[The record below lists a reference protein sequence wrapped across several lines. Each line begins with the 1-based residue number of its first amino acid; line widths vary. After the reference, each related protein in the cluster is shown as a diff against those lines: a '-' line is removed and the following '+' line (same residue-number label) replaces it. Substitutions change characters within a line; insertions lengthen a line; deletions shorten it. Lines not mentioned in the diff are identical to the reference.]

1 MHRSS
6 VAIAFV
12 AVIGLSACSRESETS
27 NTTAPAAA
35 DRTGS
40 AAATEA
46 TPTKPAVAGAINTA
60 ATDLTAAAP
69 TTDSPLVLGAPKRVG
84 AGLIEGWSPDGT
96 ALIVGRVDD
105 TLSKEGC
112 EGAKEPVFFLQP
124 VNGGASTVAFPG
136 HTEMNGSFVGT
147 QPGTNDVVMLSG
159 CEGYLGD
166 LSVAR
171 QSADGT
177 LRDRRLVVIAD
188 TAQAAELTGVSSLSI
203 DGSALLLT
211 GKAFADDVEHV
222 VSTRI
227 DLATGASLAIETGG
241 RGGAHIAEATGGRI
255 VVSDG
260 STVYVLAKDGLPIRT
275 YDGSDFAVSRDG
287 SRLAVVSNGALG
299 IASVGEGI
307 TVTVALPK
315 AVESALLLFS
325 PDGRTVAVL
334 SYDDAGS
341 VAVVRGGTVHV
352 VAEGESYG
360 RMAWN
365 PAGTAI
371 AFNRFSGDLAVE
383 DVMVATEG
391 VA

>member
-1 MHRSS
+1 MFRH
-6 VAIAFV
+6 VVVLTFV
-12 AVIGLSACSRESETS
+12 ALLGVSACSSDVSTS
-27 NTTAPAAA
+27 DTNALATAVTKATEVPSTEARSDPAPADPAATTAGTETPAP
-35 DRTGS
+35 D
-40 AAATEA
+40 
-46 TPTKPAVAGAINTA
+46 
-60 ATDLTAAAP
+60 AP
-69 TTDSPLVLGAPKRVG
+69 MVLGTPKRIG
-84 AGLIEGWSPDGT
+84 DGLLEDWSPDGT
-96 ALIVGRVDD
+96 AVLVGRVDD

-124 VNGGASTVAFPG
+124 VNGGTSTVAFPG

-147 QPGTNDVVMLSG
+147 QPVTNDVVMLSG

-171 QSADGT
+171 QSADGR
-177 LRDRRLVVIAD
+177 LRDPRLVVIAD
-188 TAQAAELTGVSSLSI
+188 TAQAAELTGVSSLSL

-227 DLATGASLAIETGG
+227 DLATGASSAIETGG
-241 RGGAHIAEATGGRI
+241 RGGAHIAEATAGRI

-260 STVYVLAKDGLPIRT
+260 KTVYVLGNDGSLIRS
-275 YDGSDFAVSRDG
+275 YDGSDFAVSHDG
-287 SRLAVVSNGALG
+287 THLAVVGNGALG
-299 IASVGEGI
+299 VVAIGDEI
-307 TVTVALPK
+307 METVSLPK
-315 AVESALLLFS
+315 PVESALLLFS

-352 VAEGESYG
+352 VAEGGSYG

-365 PAGTAI
+365 PAGKGI

-383 DVMVATEG
+383 DVMVAAEA

>member
-1 MHRSS
+1 M
-6 VAIAFV
+6 
-12 AVIGLSACSRESETS
+12 
-27 NTTAPAAA
+27 
-35 DRTGS
+35 
-40 AAATEA
+40 
-46 TPTKPAVAGAINTA
+46 
-60 ATDLTAAAP
+60 
-69 TTDSPLVLGAPKRVG
+69 
-84 AGLIEGWSPDGT
+84 
-96 ALIVGRVDD
+96 
-105 TLSKEGC
+105 
-112 EGAKEPVFFLQP
+112 
-124 VNGGASTVAFPG
+124 
-136 HTEMNGSFVGT
+136 
-147 QPGTNDVVMLSG
+147 
-159 CEGYLGD
+159 
-166 LSVAR
+166 
-171 QSADGT
+171 
-177 LRDRRLVVIAD
+177 
-188 TAQAAELTGVSSLSI
+188 
-203 DGSALLLT
+203 
-211 GKAFADDVEHV
+211 
-222 VSTRI
+222 
-227 DLATGASLAIETGG
+227 
-241 RGGAHIAEATGGRI
+241 
-255 VVSDG
+255 VSDG

-299 IASVGEGI
+299 IAGIGEGI

>member
-1 MHRSS
+1 MFRHG
-6 VAIAFV
+6 VVLTFV
-12 AVIGLSACSRESETS
+12 ALFGMAACSSDVSTPDTKAS
-27 NTTAPAAA
+27 ATALTTAEEVPSTEAPSDPAPADPAA
-35 DRTGS
+35 T
-40 AAATEA
+40 AAGTEA
-46 TPTKPAVAGAINTA
+46 PAP
-60 ATDLTAAAP
+60 DAP
-69 TTDSPLVLGAPKRVG
+69 MVLGTPKRVG
-84 AGLIEGWSPDGT
+84 AGLIEDWSPDGT

-105 TLSKEGC
+105 TLSMEGC
-112 EGAKEPVFFLQP
+112 EGAKEPVFFLQAID
-124 VNGGASTVAFPG
+124 GGDSTVAFAG

-166 LSVAR
+166 LSVAH

-177 LRDRRLVVIAD
+177 LRDPRLVVLAG
-188 TAQAAELTGVSSLSI
+188 TAQAAELTGISSISL

-211 GKAFADDVEHV
+211 GKAFADDIEHV

-260 STVYVLAKDGLPIRT
+260 KTVYVLANDGSLIRS
-275 YDGSDFAVSRDG
+275 YDGSDFAVSRDR

-299 IASVGEGI
+299 IAGVGEGI

-341 VAVVRGGTVHV
+341 IAVVRGGTVHV